1 MKPLPT
7 RKEIIEKFRAQGGR
21 VAAVLPIRY
30 PRELLRAFDLLPVEV
45 WGPPNADVSLG
56 GSHLQSYTCA
66 IVRNAVSFLLSGGLD
81 STDVILVPH
90 ACDSLQGMGSVLLDF
105 VKPRQKVL
113 TLYHPRG
120 TRKVDFDFLVQE
132 LKRLYRELAEWSG
145 KSPSSEELLA
155 AAGWEE
161 AADAALAKLYEDR
174 WLLNL
179 SDREFY
185 TLVRSREFLPAEE
198 FIEKIAGLPRF
209 DRNPPRGVPIL
220 LSGIVPEPMEL
231 FDEIQAMSGRVVADD
246 LASGTR
252 RLYRQGQSDEPFSR
266 MAERL
271 FSAPPAP
278 TRGSPIAERVRH
290 LKDLISQSEARG
302 VLIYD
307 PKFCEPELFDIPL
320 IRKELE
326 AEGILVNYVEFE
338 MGELLSQQSLTR
350 IEAFLEMLA

>member
-1 MKPLPT
+1 MIQLPS
-7 RKEIIEKFRAQGGR
+7 RKDVIHRFKARGGR
-21 VAAVLPIRY
+21 AAAVLPIRY

-81 STDVILVPH
+81 TTDVLLVPH
-90 ACDSLQGMGSVLLDF
+90 TCDSLQGMGSVLLDF

-120 TRKVDFDFLVQE
+120 TRQVDFDFLIEE
-132 LKRLYRELAEWSG
+132 LKRLYNELAAWSG
-145 KSPSSEELLA
+145 KSPSPEELLTA
-155 AAGWEE
+155 ARREE
-161 AADAALAKLYEDR
+161 EADAALTKLYKER
-174 WLLNL
+174 WHLNL

-198 FIEKIAGLPRF
+198 FTQQIAQLPRF
-209 DRNPPRGVPIL
+209 DRKSPQGVPIL

-231 FDEIQAMSGRVVADD
+231 FDEIQAMGARVVADD
-246 LASGTR
+246 LACGTR
-252 RLYRQGQSDEPFSR
+252 RLYRPGHSDEPFSR

-271 FSAPPAP
+271 LSAPPAP
-278 TRGSPIAERVRH
+278 TRGSSIAERVDH
-290 LKDLISQSEARG
+290 LKNLISQSGARG

-307 PKFCEPELFDIPL
+307 PKFCEPELFDVPL
-320 IRKELE
+320 IRKKLE
-326 AEGILVNYVEFE
+326 AEGILVSYVEFE
-338 MGELLSQQSLTR
+338 MGEPLSQQVLTR
-350 IEAFLEMLA
+350 IEAFVEMLG